1 MIPPGEPS
9 SHRPKR
15 ARSAVLGLGAIALF
29 VGAVAFTGHF
39 LSGGLEGGIPVRAIF
54 SSPGVGQQLPV
65 GGDVK
70 VRGVLVGRIADIS
83 LAGDGT
89 AVVELRLDRDP
100 PIPATARA
108 EIRSKTVFGQK
119 WVELIPS
126 VSDGGPFL
134 SAGDVIPDERTR
146 EPLELERALQL
157 GHDVLSAI
165 PPRELAEVLDAL
177 AEGFEGQEADAG
189 TAIDR
194 GLVALRAVNA
204 RASELDLSLRQ
215 LREFSA
221 WLDDH
226 DTDLVS
232 FMASLDS
239 ANRAL
244 VGAAPEFRS
253 NLASVPAFFDVLADF
268 QEETE
273 ADLGRLVENG
283 ATLTEILAARSD
295 DLVDVVVQLEA
306 FTTVWNSGL
315 RQPCEGPYESDLTC
329 WQVYQMPG
337 LDSRGLYGAGQA
349 PDRTIEG
356 LIEQVRLSDL
366 SEVVLAPLATGG
378 SR

>member
-1 MIPPGEPS
+1 M
-9 SHRPKR
+9 
-15 ARSAVLGLGAIALF
+15 
-29 VGAVAFTGHF
+29 
-39 LSGGLEGGIPVRAIF
+39 RAIF
-54 SSPGVGQQLPV
+54 SAPGVGQQLPV

-70 VRGVLVGRIADIS
+70 VRGVLVGRIGDIA
-83 LAGDGT
+83 LENDGT
-89 AVVELRLDRDP
+89 AVVELRLDGDSQ
-100 PIPATARA
+100 IPAAARA

-119 WVELIPS
+119 WVELIPPAA
-126 VSDGGPFL
+126 DEGPFL
-134 SAGDVIPDERTR
+134 RAGDVIPDERTR
-146 EPLELERALQL
+146 EPLEFERALQL

-165 PPRELAEVLDAL
+165 RPSELAEVLYAL
-177 AEGFEGQEADAG
+177 AEGFEGQEADAR

-194 GLVALRAVNA
+194 GLVALRAVNQ
-204 RASELDLSLRQ
+204 RAGELDLSLRQ

-232 FMASLDS
+232 FMRSLDS
-239 ANRAL
+239 TNRAL

-268 QEETE
+268 QEKTE
-273 ADLGRLVENG
+273 ADLGRLVEDG

-315 RQPCEGPYESDLTC
+315 RQPCGGPYEADLTC

-337 LDSRGLYGAGQA
+337 LDSRGLYGSGEA
-349 PDRTIEG
+349 PDSDEPGDPLFRVGGESTLVDPALDA
-356 LIEQVRLSDL
+356 LIEEAARSDL
-366 SEVVLAPLATGG
+366 GGIILAPLGIGG
-378 SR
+378 SH